1 MKKLFI
7 SLLMAFSLLF
17 TASLAKADDF
27 DAPAKHAIAVEA
39 TTGKILYEKDAS
51 TPDGVASMT
60 KILTVYMVYK
70 AIDEGKL
77 SWNSKVKISDYAYD
91 LTTNY
96 EASNVPM
103 DAREYTVKELVN
115 AALIASANSA
125 AIALAEKLGGDE
137 AAKALIE
144 EIAADIIPIDGLIAF
159 AGSEDGKK
167 IFGAEKAA
175 GIEAHAKKIKAEGA
189 RFCDCPACTAV
200 AAILAD
206 KADLYAPTYSLTWTV
221 TDDMTAKRIGSAGSK
236 ILSTPNMV
244 ALMEDAALELAKSYL
259 EEGQTTVGAE
269 IHCRHLAPTPVGM
282 KVTATAKLRSI
293 ERRKLWF
300 DIEVN
305 DEKGKCGEGSHLRVI
320 VNSKAMSEKAE
331 KKAE

>member
-1 MKKLFI
+1 MSKI
-7 SLLMAFSLLF
+7 
-17 TASLAKADDF
+17 
-27 DAPAKHAIAVEA
+27 EA
-39 TTGKILYEKDAS
+39 MIE
-51 TPDGVASMT
+51 
-60 KILTVYMVYK
+60 
-70 AIDEGKL
+70 
-77 SWNSKVKISDYAYD
+77 KVK
-91 LTTNY
+91 
-96 EASNVPM
+96 
-103 DAREYTVKELVN
+103 
-115 AALIASANSA
+115 ALINAPSCCAEAKEAANKWLEA
-125 AIALAEKLGGDE
+125 VNTEKQDE

-175 GIEAHAKKIKAEGA
+175 GIEAHAKKIKAEGV

-200 AAILAD
+200 AAILAE
-206 KADLYAPTYSLTWTV
+206 
-221 TDDMTAKRIGSAGSK
+221 RIGSAGSK

-269 IHCRHLAPTPVGM
+269 IHCRHLAPTPVGL